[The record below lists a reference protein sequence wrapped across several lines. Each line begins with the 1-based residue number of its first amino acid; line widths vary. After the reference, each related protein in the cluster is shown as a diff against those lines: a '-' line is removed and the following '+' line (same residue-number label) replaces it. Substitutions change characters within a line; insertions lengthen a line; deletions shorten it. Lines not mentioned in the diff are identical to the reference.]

1 MARAKAF
8 NPDEALDQ
16 AMDVFWHHG
25 YEGASMQHLA
35 EATGLNRSSIYNT
48 FGSKHALYLAALD
61 RYRRVTA
68 ATLLDPLS
76 EALPLR
82 IAMEQVF
89 QRVIDE
95 SLCGPANAGTGR
107 PAGCFVAC
115 ATLDRAPHD
124 PETAQRVADSM
135 VIMETAFQ
143 KRLARAQEEGELD
156 VERSPR
162 CLARFFV
169 SVVNGLRVLGQGT
182 GDRAALTDVVRIS
195 LSVLD

>member
-35 EATGLNRSSIYNT
+35 EATRLNRSSIYNT

-68 ATLLDPLS
+68 AMLLDPLA

-82 IAMEQVF
+82 DAMEQIF
-89 QRVIDE
+89 KRVVDE
-95 SLCGPANAGTGR
+95 SLCSPAKARTGR

-115 ATLDRAPHD
+115 AALARAPHD

-135 VIMETAFQ
+135 RAMENAFHQ
-143 KRLARAQEEGELD
+143 RFLAAQAQGELKEKD
-156 VERSPR
+156 PRS
-162 CLARFFV
+162 LARFFV
-169 SVVNGLRVLGQGT
+169 SAVNGLRVLGQGT
-182 GDRAALTDVVRIS
+182 GDRAALTDVVHTA